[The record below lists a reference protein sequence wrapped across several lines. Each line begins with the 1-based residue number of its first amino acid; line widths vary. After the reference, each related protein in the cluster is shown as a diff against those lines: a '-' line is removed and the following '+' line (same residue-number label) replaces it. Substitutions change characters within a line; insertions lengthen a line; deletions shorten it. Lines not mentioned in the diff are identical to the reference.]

1 MPCLLD
7 LLLKKDLTLLQ
18 EDDKIPSDELFSSL
32 CFWNAS
38 TICSGTDSSLNS
50 RLMLS
55 KSSTLSSPQ
64 HNSHSALTLGSC
76 LKMARQIARYCLS
89 SPFAIRRAKR
99 LYSSLWLF
107 FHRRMSALNWSYVN
121 RDSVIVLSASS

>member
-7 LLLKKDLTLLQ
+7 LLLKKDLTLFQ
-18 EDDKIPSDELFSSL
+18 KDDEAPYDALFSSL

-50 RLMLS
+50 RFILS